1 MNTKNKLPEP
11 VSRSDI
17 YLSFLSGNTE
27 IKLPEPMSRKDK
39 YLYYLC
45 TQGLIDDEKIK
56 TVLEDYLKENP
67 ISTGAT
73 QEQVEQIQKN
83 TEDIYLLMLNENLV
97 DSSEV
102 VGLCV
107 DYENKTF
114 ERLGGAVN
122 LNAGEDFDKYK
133 MYGGRKRCTVSD
145 SGAINHYY
153 GDEDYVEDGSDGQVM
168 VYQPKVYYRV
178 TPLKLEKQTDGIGY
192 HLRKANYYISSV
204 PKPGFSLHPAFY
216 NESGQEVEYILFSA
230 YEGSVYDTSA
240 SAYLL
245 SDEQVVDFTSGT
257 GDKLC
262 SIAGAKPASGK
273 TQQLTRPNIEQL
285 AKNRG
290 EGWHSDI
297 IKTTSLNQLLMM
309 IELGTLNTQTAGQ
322 GAVSV
327 GDTPNTEN
335 NSLITGGT
343 SELGNT
349 TGQATG
355 TAGQTSVSY
364 RGIEN
369 PWGNIWKFV
378 YGINIHGDGTQK
390 GGVPYICTN
399 FNFAESKNSENHIS
413 AGFTLSNVNG
423 YISAMGYSQECDWL
437 FMPSEA
443 SGNSVLPVG
452 DYYYCTPNLNG
463 YRIALLGGT
472 WSYGGNAGGFCW
484 YLASGVGNR
493 TRTIGGRL
501 VYIPN

>member
-1 MNTKNKLPEP
+1 MAETKKLAEVDITAYTDDINLICEQSNTIRR
-11 VSRSDI
+11 VSVADVKSEILSDI
-17 YLSFLSGNTE
+17 QAELGYNDPDIL
-27 IKLPEPMSRKDK
+27 
-39 YLYYLC
+39 
-45 TQGLIDDEKIK
+45 GL
-56 TVLEDYLKENP
+56 
-67 ISTGAT
+67 
-73 QEQVEQIQKN
+73 Q
-83 TEDIYLLMLNENLV
+83 
-97 DSSEV
+97 
-102 VGLCV
+102 V

-114 ERLGGAVN
+114 KRLSAADG
-122 LNAGEDFDKYK
+122 LEAGLDFDAFQ
-133 MYGGRKRCTVSD
+133 MYGQRKRCTVAD
-145 SGAINHYY
+145 DGTINHYY
-153 GDEDYVEDGSDGQVM
+153 GEEGYVEDGSDGQVM

-245 SDEQVVDFTSGT
+245 SDEQVADFTSG

-273 TQQLTRPNIEQL
+273 TQQLTRLNIEQL

-290 EGWHSDI
+290 AGWHSDI
-297 IKTTSLNQLLMM
+297 IKVESLNQLLMM
-309 IELGTLNTQTAGQ
+309 IELGTLNTQTAIGQ

-335 NSLITGGT
+335 NSLVTGGT
-343 SELGNT
+343 SELGNA

-355 TAGQTSVSY
+355 TAGQTPVSY

-378 YGINIHGDGTQK
+378 YGVNVHGDGTQK
-390 GGVPYICTN
+390 GGVPYICTD
-399 FNFAESKNSENHIS
+399 FNFTENKNSENYIS
-413 AGFTLSNVNG
+413 AGFTLSNANG

-437 FMPSEA
+437 FMPSET
-443 SGNSVLPVG
+443 SGNSALPAG

-463 YRIALLGGT
+463 YRIALLGGA
-472 WSYGGNAGGFCW
+472 WSSGGNAGGFCW
-484 YLASGVGNR
+484 ALDRGVG
-493 TRTIGGRL
+493 TRSRSIGGRL

>member
-1 MNTKNKLPEP
+1 MAQTKKLAEVDTTTYTDDINLICEQSNTIRR
-11 VSRSDI
+11 VSVADVKSEILSDI
-17 YLSFLSGNTE
+17 QAELGYNDPDIL
-27 IKLPEPMSRKDK
+27 
-39 YLYYLC
+39 
-45 TQGLIDDEKIK
+45 GL
-56 TVLEDYLKENP
+56 
-67 ISTGAT
+67 
-73 QEQVEQIQKN
+73 Q
-83 TEDIYLLMLNENLV
+83 
-97 DSSEV
+97 
-102 VGLCV
+102 V
-107 DYENKTF
+107 DYENKSF
-114 ERLGGAVN
+114 KRLSAADG
-122 LNAGEDFDKYK
+122 LEAGTDFDGFQI
-133 MYGGRKRCTVSD
+133 YGGRKRCTVAD
-145 SGAINHYY
+145 DGTINHYY
-153 GDEDYVEDGSDGQVM
+153 GEEGYVEDGSDGQVM

-204 PKPGFSLHPAFY
+204 KKPGFSLHPAFY

-230 YEGSVYDTSA
+230 YEGSVYDASA

-245 SDEQVVDFTSGT
+245 ADEQVVDFASGT

-273 TQQLTRPNIEQL
+273 TQLLTRPNIEQL

-290 EGWHSDI
+290 AGWHSDI

-309 IELGTLNTQTAGQ
+309 IELGSLNTQTAIGQ
-322 GAVSV
+322 GVVSV
-327 GDTPNTEN
+327 SDTPNTEN

-349 TGQATG
+349 TGQAPG

-390 GGVPYICTN
+390 SGVPYICTN
-399 FNFAESKNSENHIS
+399 FNFAESKNSENYIS
-413 AGFTLSNVNG
+413 AGFTLSNANG

-437 FMPSEA
+437 FMPSET
-443 SGNSVLPVG
+443 SGNSTLPVG
-452 DYYYCTPNLNG
+452 DYYYCTPNLSG
-463 YRIALLGGT
+463 YRIARLGGY
-472 WSYGGNAGGFCW
+472 WSYGSNAGGFCW
-484 YLASGVGNR
+484 TLAYGVGDR
-493 TRTIGGRL
+493 TRAVGGRL

>member
-1 MNTKNKLPEP
+1 MLPDP
-11 VSRSDI
+11 IKRKDK

-27 IKLPEPMSRKDK
+27 IELPEPITREDK

-56 TVLEDYLKENP
+56 TVVEDYLKENP
-67 ISTGAT
+67 VETGAT

-97 DSSEV
+97 DSFDV

-107 DYENKTF
+107 DYENKSF
-114 ERLGGAVN
+114 ERLAGAV
-122 LNAGEDFDKYK
+122 GCQSGSDFDKFT
-133 MYGGRKRCTVSD
+133 MFGGRKRCNVADDGT
-145 SGAINHYY
+145 ITTWY
-153 GDEDYVEDGSDGQVM
+153 GDENYAEDGSMGQVM
-168 VYQPKVYYRV
+168 VYQPKFYYKV
-178 TPLKLEKQTDGIGY
+178 VPLKLEKQTDGIGY

-204 PKPGFSLHPAFY
+204 KKPGFSLHPAFY

-245 SDEQVVDFTSGT
+245 ADEQVADFTSGT

-290 EGWHSDI
+290 AGWHSDI
-297 IKTTSLNQLLMM
+297 IKVESLNQLLMM
-309 IELGTLNTQTAGQ
+309 IELGTLNTQTAIGQ
-322 GAVSV
+322 GVVSV

-335 NSLITGGT
+335 NSLITGST
-343 SELGNT
+343 SELGNATGQALGT
-349 TGQATG
+349 TGQV
-355 TAGQTSVSY
+355 SISY

-378 YGINIHGDGTQK
+378 YGINIHGDGMQK
-390 GGVPYICTN
+390 GGMPYICAN
-399 FNFAESKNSENHIS
+399 YDFSESKNFDNYTS
-413 AGFTLSNVNG
+413 AGFTLANSNG
-423 YISAMGYSQECDWL
+423 YVSAMGYSQECDWL

-443 SGNSVLPVG
+443 SGNSALPVG
-452 DYYYCTPNLNG
+452 DYYYCVPKLNG
-463 YRIALLGGT
+463 YRIAQLGGY
-472 WSYGGNAGGFCW
+472 WSVGVTAGGFYW
-484 YLASGVGNR
+484 SLGSGVGVR
-493 TRTIGGRL
+493 DRAVGGRL